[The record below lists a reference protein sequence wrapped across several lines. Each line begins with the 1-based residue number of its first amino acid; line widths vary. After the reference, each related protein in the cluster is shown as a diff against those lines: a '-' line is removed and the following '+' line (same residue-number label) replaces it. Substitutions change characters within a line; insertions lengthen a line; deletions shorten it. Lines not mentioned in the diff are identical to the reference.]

1 MKGVNSR
8 MGRKLNKLIRKN
20 AGITPVGACPP
31 KKNVVEKLDTGSGAK
46 KHGSAGTGVNFSKK
60 GQKR

>member
-1 MKGVNSR
+1 
-8 MGRKLNKLIRKN
+8 MGRKLNKLVRKN

-46 KHGSAGTGVNFSKK
+46 KHGSTGTGTNFSKR
-60 GQKR
+60 GQKKG